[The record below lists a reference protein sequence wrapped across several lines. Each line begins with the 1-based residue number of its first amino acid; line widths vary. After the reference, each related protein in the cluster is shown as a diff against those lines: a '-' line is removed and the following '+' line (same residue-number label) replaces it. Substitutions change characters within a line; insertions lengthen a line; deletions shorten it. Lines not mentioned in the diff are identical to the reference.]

1 MAEEC
6 SMEASSSRQVHGE
19 EPDVEVNIKT
29 LDSQIY
35 SFRVKKNMR
44 VSLFKE
50 KVASAIGVPVAQ
62 QRLIFRGKV
71 LKDDHL
77 LSEYHVE
84 NGHTLH
90 LVERLPAQMQNQPGA
105 NPAGHNGDSD
115 SQGNDFTA
123 TGPRGRIG
131 QVSHSVVLGTFN
143 IGGDQGEGVV
153 PDLGRIIGAVL
164 NSVGIGNLTAT
175 GGTSNMSSATS
186 SNSAVQ
192 ATQSAEAAGPHVG
205 TGVQAQTGNQGQ
217 SGQGF
222 PTPPFQSLY
231 QPLQLPLTGGAVAF
245 PPQNMVIPDALTTL
259 TQFIN
264 RMQVVLSG
272 SQSSLP
278 ADDQA
283 RPDTALPSTRGLP
296 TPEAL
301 GTVVHRTRQLL
312 SEHAGAALSNI
323 AGRLE
328 REGSSTDARIRAQI
342 QAEAMQAGVAVQHLG
357 ALLLEL
363 GRTVMTL
370 QMGQSPAESVVNA
383 GPAVYI
389 SPSGPNPI
397 MVQPFLSQMSS
408 FIGVPSAGPVANS
421 GILSPVGIGGVHRN
435 INIHIHAVSSA
446 LSSVG
451 SRTNNGE
458 ANQAQPGGTG
468 TGLPRE
474 LPARNIFTAIPARSP
489 GEASGHV
496 LSVLHPVHARSHP
509 TNLTS
514 GPQTSLQRATPTVPI
529 GVQPNMGGNAQSAPQ
544 SFSTS
549 STVIHQGESV
559 SSDGNMHAYQDSSRS
574 SGMSDE
580 ANQTS
585 IHLTVDGGGS
595 NGALRASVFPHV
607 SSETHNH
614 QLGNEERGGILGL
627 TQEHPVDAL
636 PCKSEARHFES
647 RGDNVASTSAPGS
660 TEDIHPGAG
669 EISPPLG
676 LGSGGLQL
684 KRRSRLSKSQENVSG
699 TDSSSS
705 PNLTE
710 ESIAR
715 GQQVLRALIS
725 RGASNQN
732 MSDCSQSAVQPF
744 ISDQFRESLPSDA
757 PNGGLGRRQVDAA
770 SLMSQVVASP
780 AIDNLLSGVS
790 QPAGFIPT
798 GGLRGMLEQITES
811 PSMRN
816 AINQFVEHVEGNM
829 VPGLEREQHGPFDM
843 SRLFQQLMPVLSQA
857 LGGML
862 NGPASTSAPSASDER
877 KHDRDDK
884 LDDKVHDKSNEID
897 LRQAVQ
903 GIEHGDPP
911 ASVLRSVAESANYL
925 YGEGSIAEH
934 LIDEICNDDGLEKE
948 YMEMLRRDIASRFQ
962 FES

>member
-6 SMEASSSRQVHGE
+6 SMEASSSSQVNGE
-19 EPDVEVNIKT
+19 EPEVEINIKT

-50 KVASAIGVPVAQ
+50 KVASTIGVPVGQ

-77 LSEYHVE
+77 LSEYHIE
-84 NGHTLH
+84 DRHTLH
-90 LVERLPAQMQNQPGA
+90 LVERQPVQVQNQPGT
-105 NPAGHNGDSD
+105 NSTEHNGDND
-115 SQGNDFTA
+115 TQGNDSTA

-143 IGGDQGEGVV
+143 VGGDQGGVV
-153 PDLGRIIGAVL
+153 PDLSRIIGAVL
-164 NSVGIGNLTAT
+164 NSVGIGNPTAT
-175 GGTSNMSSATS
+175 GGTNNMSSVTS

-192 ATQSAEAAGPHVG
+192 TTQSAEAAELHGG
-205 TGVQAQTGNQGQ
+205 NGVRDQNGNQGQ

-222 PTPPFQSLY
+222 MAPPFQSLY
-231 QPLQLPLTGGAVAF
+231 QSLQLPLTGGAVAF

-278 ADDQA
+278 ADGQA
-283 RPDTALPSTRGLP
+283 RPDTASPNTRGLP
-296 TPEAL
+296 TAEAL
-301 GTVVHRTRQLL
+301 GTVVRRAQQLL

-328 REGSSTDARIRAQI
+328 TEGFSTDARVRAQI
-342 QAEAMQAGVAVQHLG
+342 QAEALQVGVAMQHLG

-363 GRTVMTL
+363 GRTIMTL
-370 QMGQSPAESVVNA
+370 RMGQSPAESVVNA

-397 MVQPFLSQMSS
+397 MPFPFQMSS
-408 FIGVPSAGPVANS
+408 LFGVPSAGPVANT
-421 GILSPVGIGGVHRN
+421 GILSPVGMGDVHRN
-435 INIHIHAVSSA
+435 INIHIHAGSSVSSA

-458 ANQAQPGGTG
+458 TNQAQSSGIG
-468 TGLPRE
+468 TGLPHE
-474 LPARNIFTAIPARSP
+474 LPARNIVAAIPARSP
-489 GEASGHV
+489 VDASGHV
-496 LSVLHPVHARSHP
+496 LNVIYPVHARSRP
-509 TNLTS
+509 TNLNS
-514 GPQTSLQRATPTVPI
+514 SPQTSLQGASPTVPI
-529 GVQPNMGGNAQSAPQ
+529 GAQPNMGNNVQLAPQ
-544 SFSTS
+544 SVSTS
-549 STVIHQGESV
+549 STVTHLSEPV
-559 SSDGNMHAYQDSSRS
+559 SSDSNIHAHQDSSRS
-574 SGMSDE
+574 SERSDE
-580 ANQTS
+580 ENQNS
-585 IHLTVDGGGS
+585 IHLAVDGDGGA
-595 NGALRASVFPHV
+595 GALRPSVSPHV
-607 SSETHNH
+607 LEPQNR
-614 QLGNEERGGILGL
+614 QLGNDKGRTLGL
-627 TQEHPVDAL
+627 TQGHSVE
-636 PCKSEARHFES
+636 SEVQHLES
-647 RGDNVASTSAPGS
+647 RGDNVTPPGS
-660 TEDIHPGAG
+660 PGSSKDRHPGAG
-669 EISPPLG
+669 DKSTPLG

-684 KRRSRLSKSQENVSG
+684 KRRSMQPKSQEQVSG

-705 PNLTE
+705 ANQTE
-710 ESIAR
+710 QSIAQ
-715 GQQVLRALIS
+715 GQQVLQSLIS

-732 MSDCSQSAVQPF
+732 RSSGSQSAVQPP

-757 PNGGLGRRQVDAA
+757 EGGDRGCKKIDAA
-770 SLMSQVVASP
+770 SLMSQVLASP

-790 QPAGFIPT
+790 QQAGFIPT

-816 AINQFVEHVEGNM
+816 AINQFAEQVDGNM
-829 VPGLEREQHGPFDM
+829 VPGFESGQHGPVDM
-843 SRLFQQLMPVLSQA
+843 SRMFQQLMPVLSEA

-862 NGPASTSAPSASDER
+862 NGPAPTSAPTLCEEPRD
-877 KHDRDDK
+877 DRDDK
-884 LDDKVHDKSNEID
+884 EDDKSHEID

-903 GIEHGDPP
+903 SIEHGDPP
-911 ASVLRSVAESANYL
+911 ANVLRSVAESANHL
-925 YGEGSIAEH
+925 YGEGNIAER
-934 LIDEICNDDGLEKE
+934 LIDEICSDGLEKE

-962 FES
+962 FESESSTGGS